1 METNG
6 AKGGAAAER
15 LTAPRPAG
23 NGGGEIDD
31 QPRRF
36 SSRRKVETV
45 LRLMR
50 GESLDGLSRKL
61 GVTAARLSAWRDTFL
76 AHGRSALLTR
86 QPDAKD
92 EEIRRLRAKIGEI
105 TMENE
110 LFREEARR
118 LKAGLPL
125 PPGRSRR

>member
-15 LTAPRPAG
+15 LMAPRPTG
-23 NGGGEIDD
+23 NGGGEVDD

-45 LRLMR
+45 LRLLR
-50 GESLDGLSRKL
+50 GESLDVLSRKL
-61 GVTAARLSAWRDTFL
+61 GVTAARLSAWRDMFL

-92 EEIRRLRAKIGEI
+92 DEIRRLRAKIGEI

>member
-6 AKGGAAAER
+6 TKGSPAAER
-15 LTAPRPAG
+15 LTASRPAG
-23 NGGGEIDD
+23 SGAGEAEDRP
-31 QPRRF
+31 QRM
-36 SSRRKVETV
+36 SSRRKLEAV
-45 LRLMR
+45 LRLLR

-61 GVTAARLSAWRDTFL
+61 GVAAARLSAWRETFL
-76 AHGRSALLTR
+76 AHGRGALLTR

-92 EEIRRLRAKIGEI
+92 EEIKRLRAKIGEI

>member
-1 METNG
+1 
-6 AKGGAAAER
+6 
-15 LTAPRPAG
+15 L
-23 NGGGEIDD
+23 
-31 QPRRF
+31 
-36 SSRRKVETV
+36 ETV
-45 LRLMR
+45 LRLLR

-76 AHGRSALLTR
+76 AHGRSARLTR